1 MIAMGRVF
9 VCALCVAAWTAT
21 APAGSDNAIELV
33 RNENEFSRA
42 HLELVRLGDR
52 PSIAV
57 VFEGT
62 KDLHYYARS
71 ETASS
76 PGGNLKVTASAPG
89 VTFAE
94 SVYPAWKTFHDPGLE
109 KDVEVY
115 AGDFTLYV
123 PLANRPQQPVD
134 VTATIS
140 GQACTNLFCLPPFT
154 QTITTRLDP
163 GTIDSWRQISLPAAP
178 PAAVAP
184 ALPKQT
190 EAPSQA
196 VLPYATWVYYL
207 LAIVAGL
214 SINLMPCVL
223 PVIPLILMRLIEQS
237 KRSAHS
243 RIASGAA
250 FCTGIVVFFL
260 VFALISILINL
271 WTGTALD
278 LNSLFR
284 YPAAVIVL
292 FLAIVLFGLAMLD
305 VITPALPSSIASRQG
320 SGSGIV
326 GSLGMGFFAAL
337 LSTPCSGALL
347 GFVLV
352 WAQTQSRLVS
362 GTAFT
367 LMGIGMALPYAVLVA
382 VPSLLARLP
391 KPGAWM
397 DLFKKSTGFL
407 LFFIAVKLTLAAL
420 PKDRLLNVLMYGVVF
435 SFCVWMWG
443 KWVDFSTP
451 AARKWTV
458 RLIAVALAVVT
469 ALWLLPAH
477 QPPQGVS
484 IDWQTYNAAAIQQA
498 RTQGRPVLLDFTADW
513 CTNCKVLDRRV
524 FQDPD
529 VAALVKQKS
538 VLAVRADTTSFDYP
552 ATKDLKDVYGE
563 AGNVPVTVVLLP
575 NNQQEKKRGIFDKAW
590 LVEVLRKLP
599 EAKK

>member
-1 MIAMGRVF
+1 MITLRRVF
-9 VCALCVAAWTAT
+9 VCALCVVAWTAT
-21 APAGSDNAIELV
+21 APAGSDHAIELV
-33 RNENEFSRA
+33 RSDNEFSRV
-42 HLELVRLGDR
+42 HLEAVRVGDQ
-52 PSIAV
+52 PAIAA
-57 VFEGT
+57 VFEGSP
-62 KDLHYYARS
+62 DLHYYARA

-76 PGGNLKVTASAPG
+76 PGGDLKIAASAPG
-89 VTFAE
+89 VTFAAP
-94 SVYPAWKTFHDPGLE
+94 VYPAWQTFRDPGLE

-115 AGDFTLYV
+115 AGDFTVYV
-123 PLANRPQQPVD
+123 RLANRPQQPVD
-134 VTATIS
+134 VTVTIR
-140 GQACTNLFCLPPFT
+140 GQACTSQYCMPPFT
-154 QTITTRLDP
+154 QTLTTKLDP
-163 GTIDSWRQISLPAAP
+163 GAADSWRQVSVAAAP
-178 PAAVAP
+178 PVTPTTAP
-184 ALPKQT
+184 QPAEST
-190 EAPSQA
+190 APA

-207 LAIVAGL
+207 LALAAGL

-237 KRSAHS
+237 KRSRHS
-243 RIASGAA
+243 RITSGAA
-250 FCTGIVVFFL
+250 FCIGIVLFFL
-260 VFALISILINL
+260 AFALVSILINL

-284 YPAAVIVL
+284 YPVAVIVL

-305 VITPALPSSIASRQG
+305 VVTPALPSSIAARQG

-362 GTAFT
+362 STAFT
-367 LMGIGMALPYAVLVA
+367 LMGLGMALPYAVLVA

-391 KPGAWM
+391 KPGLWM

-407 LFFIAVKLTLAAL
+407 LFFIAIKLTLAAL
-420 PKDRLLNVLMYGVVF
+420 PKDRLLNVLMYGVIF

-458 RLIAVALAVVT
+458 RAIATVVAVLAG
-469 ALWLLPAH
+469 LWLLPGHAAS
-477 QPPQGVS
+477 QAIA
-484 IDWQTYNAAAIQQA
+484 IDWQPYNATAIQQA
-498 RTQGRPVLLDFTADW
+498 KAQGRPILLDFTADW

-524 FQDPD
+524 FQNAE
-529 VAALVKQKS
+529 VAALVKQKG
-538 VLAVRADTTSFDYP
+538 VLAIRADTTSFDYP
-552 ATKDLKDVYGE
+552 ATKDLKDLYGE
-563 AGNVPVTVVLLP
+563 AGNVPVTILLLP

-590 LVEVLRKLP
+590 LLEALKKLP
-599 EAKK
+599 EVKK